1 MDIMFDLFPD
11 YLVPVLIFVSRI
23 SDVSLGTLRIAMVSR
38 GFKLRAALLGFFEVL
53 IWTIV
58 VTELLQN
65 LDAWENYIAYAG
77 GFAMGTYIG
86 MTIESK
92 LKVGT
97 IIVRIITQDNFLVLS
112 EALKKAGFIITSLEG
127 EGGFGP
133 VRIIFTI
140 LKRKRWNEVLSVIET
155 NDPKAFY
162 SYEDVKYS
170 TSSGHMSS
178 PNTSTF
184 NRLLGTRKGL

>member
-1 MDIMFDLFPD
+1 MFDLFPA

-23 SDVSLGTLRIAMVSR
+23 SDVSLGTMRIAMVSR
-38 GFKLRAALLGFFEVL
+38 GLKLRAAILGFFEVL

-65 LDAWENYIAYAG
+65 LDVWVNYVAYAG
-77 GFAMGTYIG
+77 GFAMGTYVG

-97 IIVRIITQDNFLVLS
+97 IIVRIITQGKFSELS
-112 EALKKAGFIITSLEG
+112 EALKDAGFTITSLEA

-140 LKRKRWNEVLSVIET
+140 LKRKRWNEVVSTIEKH
-155 NDPKAFY
+155 DPKAFY
-162 SYEDVKYS
+162 TSEDVKYS

-178 PNTSTF
+178 PNTTPF
-184 NRLLGTRKGL
+184 HRLLGIRKGL